1 MTHRLK
7 VMQVTHDLGVGG
19 LPRVVETLC
28 RTIDPARFDV
38 SVLCLRGKGPLAD
51 ALEADGFSVTELQRP
66 VGRPDYFAFRRVARV
81 LREKQIDVIHTH
93 NTEPF
98 VNGTIGAL
106 IAGTRPV
113 VVHTDHARPFPDMF
127 RHMLSE
133 HVLSY
138 FARAMVGVSEHTT
151 DNLRRY
157 EKIPERKLHT
167 IVNGIEGGRYA
178 ARGQRAAVR
187 AALGIADDALVIG
200 FASRLAEQKGV
211 PFLLEAS
218 VGLAA
223 RFPGL
228 HVLIAGAGELDAE
241 LRARSSALGL
251 DGTVRFLGERLDV
264 AELVQAFDVFV
275 LPSLWEGLPMVI
287 LEAMAIGCPIV
298 ATAVGGVP
306 HALEHDVSAWLV
318 PPSDVHALESGLA
331 TVLSDAAQRARFS
344 SNARR
349 RFDERYSAERM
360 AREYESLY
368 LAKPSSHTR
377 QLHL

>member
-1 MTHRLK
+1 MAAQGSVTRRVK

-28 RTIDPARFDV
+28 RTIDPTRFEV

-51 ALEADGFSVTELQRP
+51 ALEADGFSVVELDRP
-66 VGRPDYFAFRRVARV
+66 EGRPDYFAFRRVARV
-81 LREKQIDVIHTH
+81 LRERKIDVIHTH

-106 IAGTRPV
+106 MAGTPV

-151 DNLRRY
+151 ENLRRY
-157 EKIPERKLHT
+157 EKIPERKLRT
-167 IVNGIEGGRYA
+167 IINGIEGGKYA
-178 ARGQRAAVR
+178 ADGKRAAVR
-187 AALGIADDALVIG
+187 EALGIASDALVIG
-200 FASRLAEQKGV
+200 FASRLAEQKGI
-211 PFLLEAS
+211 PYLLEAS

-228 HVLIAGAGELDAE
+228 HVLIAGDGELDAE
-241 LRARSSALGL
+241 MRARASALGL
-251 DGTVRFLGERLDV
+251 DGTVRFLGVRRDI
-264 AELVQAFDVFV
+264 AELLQAFDVFV
-275 LPSLWEGLPMVI
+275 LPSLWEGLPMVV
-287 LEAMAIGCPIV
+287 LEAMAVGCPIV

-306 HALEHDVSAWLV
+306 DALEHDVSAWLV
-318 PPSDVHALESGLA
+318 PPMDVPALETGLA
-331 TVLSDAAQRARFS
+331 TLLSDADRRARFS

-360 AREYESLY
+360 AREYERLY
-368 LAKPSSHTR
+368 LA
-377 QLHL
+377 